1 MATLPEQSQCSILT
15 TKCGQNFMLNA
26 VVVVWSFIDQQQIEG
41 TPEVTVLYEVEIQY
55 PPQGFFG

>member
-1 MATLPEQSQCSILT
+1 
-15 TKCGQNFMLNA
+15 MLNA